1 MPFGV
6 TFAATRSRACPVSS
20 LPANTARSAARL
32 GAVQALYQREMGGDA
47 VAKLLHEFHSH
58 RLGQEIEGADY
69 AEADPALFDDLVT
82 GVAARQDELDAL
94 ITAALATGWTLDRL
108 DKPMKA
114 LLRAATYEL
123 LARADITAATVINEY
138 IDISHAFH
146 AEKDAKFVNG
156 LLDTVARRV
165 RGG

>member
-1 MPFGV
+1 M
-6 TFAATRSRACPVSS
+6 T
-20 LPANTARSAARL
+20 NTARSTARL

-47 VAKLLHEFHSH
+47 LPKLLHEFHSH

-69 AEADPALFDDLVT
+69 AEADGAFFDDLVT

-94 ITAALATGWTLDRL
+94 VSAALATGWTLDRL
-108 DKPMKA
+108 DRPMRA

-123 LARADITAATVINEY
+123 VARADVPAATVINEY
-138 IDISHAFH
+138 VDVSHAFH
-146 AEKDAKFVNG
+146 AEKEAKFVNG

-165 RGG
+165 RP